1 MKTNYTRLEP
11 ETLAYTARVIADGGE
26 IISQFDIDQAYK
38 FLKRDGLNLA
48 NFCWHS
54 AQFGLIKDGSNA
66 VSKLYDLSSNNWDA
80 TQSTGALQPLW
91 VADQQNG
98 KAVLRFDG
106 TNVIGRDWGVD
117 KAQPNYRFVT
127 CKSTGDT
134 SSIRITMDSYGNTS
148 RHAIFYSPETGYI
161 ATFAQ
166 DALYSSTVTTG
177 DYELI
182 STLFNGGSSQIW
194 LNSSSIATGD
204 AGSYSCDGQNYGAD
218 RGTTILFIGDICDG
232 LTLFGDQSAHL
243 AKTNDFLNMKWEL
256 Y

>member
-48 NFCWHS
+48 NLCWHS
-54 AQFGLIKDGSNA
+54 SQFGLIKDGSNA
-66 VSKLYDLSSNNWDA
+66 VSKLYDISSNNWDA
-80 TQSTGALQPLW
+80 TQATGGLQPLW

-117 KAQPNYRFVT
+117 KAQPNYRFLT

-134 SSIRITMDSYGNTS
+134 SDARMAMDSYGNSS
-148 RHAIFYSPETGYI
+148 RHAVTYSSATGYI

-166 DALYSSTVTTG
+166 AVLCSSTVTTG

-182 STLFNGGSSQIW
+182 STLFSGASSGIW
-194 LNSSSIATGD
+194 LNSSSIASGN
-204 AGSYSCDGQNYGAD
+204 AGFYPCDGQNYGAD
-218 RGTTILFIGDICDG
+218 RGTTTEFIGDVCDG
-232 LTLFGDQSAHL
+232 LTLFGDQSSSL
-243 AKTNDFLNMKWEL
+243 DNTNDFLNTKWEL